1 MTSRGIALAVLVLA
15 AVVPLAGAS
24 SQKQPTRRISND
36 ERIEI
41 IRSLNAEHVFA
52 RTEFPMGRKGLGIK
66 AGNIVSPTASEMQQL
81 LADNGP
87 SVKPGDRA
95 QITNILFKDNVIR
108 FEINGGPQKRQKWY
122 QRIQVGGM
130 GGMTPVARTDPNT
143 LNARGSYV
151 DLIFDKA
158 IPSLTPEQV
167 RQMLMP
173 VLDFN
178 AHSAA
183 EAYLKTLS
191 PKVQQAIKDH
201 RVLVGMNHEMVD
213 YAKGR
218 PPRKVREK
226 DENNRLYEEFIYG
239 EPPQDVEFIRFI
251 GDEVVQV
258 KTMKVDGEKIVRTQR
273 EVELKPQPSLAQNQ
287 QQEQEQPQ
295 KQATRPS
302 LRRPGED
309 DPAVTPSTVAL
320 PPVNTDPKH
329 IPNPGSG
336 PGDTPDSHPH

>member
-1 MTSRGIALAVLVLA
+1 MTSRGKALAVLVLA
-15 AVVPLAGAS
+15 AVVPAAVAS
-24 SQKQPTRRISND
+24 SQKEPASRISKD
-36 ERIEI
+36 QRIEI

-52 RTEFPMGRKGLGIK
+52 RIEFPMGRKGLGIK
-66 AGNIVSPTASEMQQL
+66 AGNIVSPSASELQQL

-95 QITNILFKDNVIR
+95 QITNILFKDNLIR
-108 FEINGGPQKRQKWY
+108 FEINGGPEKRQKWY

-130 GGMTPVARTDPNT
+130 GGMTPVARTDPNAM
-143 LNARGSYV
+143 NARGSYV
-151 DLIFDKA
+151 DLIFERA

-167 RQMLMP
+167 RQMLAP

-183 EAYLKTLS
+183 EAYLKTLT

-201 RVLVGMNHEMVD
+201 QVLVGMNHEMVD

-218 PPRKVREK
+218 PPRKIREK
-226 DENNRLYEEFIYG
+226 DENNRPYEEFIYG
-239 EPPQDVEFIRFI
+239 EPPQDVEFIRFS

-273 EVELKPQPSLAQNQ
+273 EVEIKPQPSLAQNQ
-287 QQEQEQPQ
+287 QQEQQPQ

-302 LRRPGED
+302 LRRPGEE
-309 DPAVTPSTVAL
+309 DPDERPSSVAL
-320 PPVNTDPKH
+320 PPVNTDPNH
-329 IPNPGSG
+329 VPNPGSR
-336 PGDTPDSHPH
+336 PGDTPDSKPH

>member
-1 MTSRGIALAVLVLA
+1 MTSRGLALALLLVAVIVPVA
-15 AVVPLAGAS
+15 AAS
-24 SQKQPTRRISND
+24 SQKGPSSRISGD
-36 ERIEI
+36 ERVQI

-66 AGNIVSPTASEMQQL
+66 AGTIVAPSASELRQL

-87 SVKPGDRA
+87 AVKPGDRA

-167 RQMLMP
+167 RQMLAP

-183 EAYLKTLS
+183 EAYLKTLP

-201 RVLVGMNHEMVD
+201 RVLVGMNREMVD

-226 DENNRLYEEFIYG
+226 DENNRSYEEYIYG
-239 EPPQDVEFIRFI
+239 EPPQDVEFVRFV

-258 KTMKVDGEKIVRTQR
+258 KTMKVDGEKIVRTQK
-273 EVELKPQPSLAQNQ
+273 EVDLKPQPSLAQNQ
-287 QQEQEQPQ
+287 QQEEAPR
-295 KQATRPS
+295 KPTVRPS
-302 LRRPGED
+302 LRRPGEESPD
-309 DPAVTPSTVAL
+309 EKPSGINPPPLDP
-320 PPVNTDPKH
+320 DPNH
-329 IPNPGSG
+329 VPNPSG
-336 PGDTPDSHPH
+336 GPANGPDSQPH